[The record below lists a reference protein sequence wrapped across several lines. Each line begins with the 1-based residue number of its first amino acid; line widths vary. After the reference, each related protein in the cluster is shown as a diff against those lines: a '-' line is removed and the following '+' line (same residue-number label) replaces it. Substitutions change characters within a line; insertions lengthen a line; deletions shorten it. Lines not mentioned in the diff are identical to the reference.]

1 MKFAYTV
8 MAPSRAGL
16 TTIGFETLRWA
27 AKLDR
32 LGPIARCL
40 PQSSGSISASG
51 HGWGRQ
57 TVREQAAR
65 HWKIA
70 EASRPPMTPVRLREV
85 PCRSKD
91 VKLGGTT
98 EKQACSDAIGAAVPQ
113 AALGRTR

>member
-16 TTIGFETLRWA
+16 RAIRFETQRWV

-32 LGPIARCL
+32 LGPIAKYL
-40 PQSSGSISASG
+40 PRSPGTISGSG

-57 TVREQAAR
+57 TVRDEVAR

-85 PCRSKD
+85 PCRLRDVELGVPRKSKHAQ
-91 VKLGGTT
+91 T
-98 EKQACSDAIGAAVPQ
+98 
-113 AALGRTR
+113 